1 MPRMPFRQ
9 KSRPRVYVTRD
20 LPGDA
25 IERLRAH
32 ADVDVWHQ
40 DTPPPRE
47 EIVRAVASV
56 DALLCLLTDNI
67 DAGVIEAGQGLR
79 VVSTMA
85 VGYDHI
91 DVAACSRKGILVT
104 NTPGVLTET
113 TADFAFALLLAAARR
128 LPEAE
133 RAVREGRWSTWHP
146 SFLLGQ
152 DVAGATL
159 GIVGL
164 GAIGAAVARRA
175 RGFDMRILYYSRTRR
190 PELEEELGV
199 TYTPLENLLAD
210 ADFVSVHVPLTADT
224 RHMFNADAFNRMK
237 PGAIFINTA
246 RGAVVDESA
255 LLRALESQR
264 IAAAAIDVA
273 EAEPVPKHD
282 MLLRMPNL
290 LVTPHIA
297 SASVATRQRM
307 ARMAVDNIVEALEGK
322 TPEHCVNVDAVRA
335 SSERPD

>member
-1 MPRMPFRQ
+1 MPRMPFGQ

-32 ADVDVWHQ
+32 ADVDVWRQ

-47 EIVRAVASV
+47 EIVRAVANV

-67 DAGVIEAGQGLR
+67 DAGVIDAAPQLR
-79 VVSTMA
+79 IVSTMA

-128 LPEAE
+128 LPEAD
-133 RAVREGRWSTWHP
+133 RAVREGHWSTWHP

-152 DVAGATL
+152 DVSGATL

-175 RGFDMRILYYSRTRR
+175 RGFDMRVLYNNRTQRTDDVD
-190 PELEEELGV
+190 LGV
-199 TYTPLENLLAD
+199 TFAPFEKLLAES
-210 ADFVSVHVPLTADT
+210 DFVSVHVPLTTET
-224 RHMFNADAFNRMK
+224 RHMFDSDAFNRMK
-237 PGAIFINTA
+237 PAAIFINTA
-246 RGAVVDESA
+246 RGSVVDETA

-273 EAEPVPKHD
+273 EVEPLPKHD
-282 MLLRMPNL
+282 PLLRMPNL

-307 ARMAVDNIVEALEGK
+307 ARMAVDTIIEALEGK

>member
-1 MPRMPFRQ
+1 MPRLPFGH
-9 KSRPRVYVTRD
+9 KSRPRVYVTRE

-25 IERLRAH
+25 IERLRDH

-47 EIVRAVASV
+47 YIVQAVAQA
-56 DALLCLLTDNI
+56 DGLLCLLTDNI
-67 DAGVIEAGQGLR
+67 DAGVIEAGQRLR
-79 VVSTMA
+79 IVSTMA

-91 DVAACSRKGILVT
+91 DVEACSRRGIMVT

-113 TADFAFALLLAAARR
+113 TADFTFALLLAAARR

-133 RAVREGRWSTWHP
+133 RAVRDGRWSTWDP

-152 DVAGATL
+152 DAGGATL

-175 RGFDMRILYYSRTRR
+175 RGFDMRVLYYSRTQR
-190 PELEEELGV
+190 PDDVELGV
-199 TYTPLENLLAD
+199 TYAPFEKLLAES
-210 ADFVSVHVPLTADT
+210 DFISVHVPLTAET
-224 RHMFNADAFNRMK
+224 RHMFNADAFDRMK
-237 PGAIFINTA
+237 PTAIFINTA
-246 RGAVVDESA
+246 RGAVVDETA
-255 LLRALESQR
+255 LLRALETQR

-273 EAEPVPKHD
+273 EVEPVPKHD

-307 ARMAVDNIVEALEGK
+307 ARMAVDTIIETLEGK
-322 TPEHCVNVDAVRA
+322 TPEHCVNVDAVQGGV
-335 SSERPD
+335 ERPD